1 MNTYSRLTGKR
12 FNQCGVSQ
20 EKSYIKLR
28 PELDYPITG
37 LVTRSHLKLI
47 VTNRLPFSDLCN

>member
-1 MNTYSRLTGKR
+1 MNTCSRLTGKR

-47 VTNRLPFSDLCN
+47 VTNRLPFSDL